1 MLTEWDRQDDH
12 AEAHGEVDEADDDV
26 EGDDFAGG
34 AADTISR
41 LLKVNLLAAES
52 VQETSFDH

>member
-1 MLTEWDRQDDH
+1 MLTEWDRHDDH

-34 AADTISR
+34 AADTIPR
-41 LLKVNLLAAES
+41 LL
-52 VQETSFDH
+52 